1 MAGEWKAKANKT
13 VGARKT
19 VKKMANDGAAGAGAT
34 TVARMGARVVMIEKM
49 MARRDTAK
57 PRKTME
63 VMANSIFLFTS
74 LNNTYISKNPS
85 MNSNP
90 TAIMLCAY
98 VVMFTALSRK

>member
-1 MAGEWKAKANKT
+1 MVAGEWKAKANKT

-57 PRKTME
+57 ARKRM
-63 VMANSIFLFTS
+63 VRDSIFLFVS
-74 LNNTYISKNPS
+74 LHNADISNNAS

-90 TAIMLCAY
+90 TAIMLCAN
-98 VVMFTALSRK
+98 VVMLAALSRK